1 MSAPEQFCT
10 FRLDA
15 LLFGIEVDRVEEVL
29 RHRPLT
35 PVPLAPPQIAG
46 LINLRGQIVPAID
59 LRRCLGLPAHPDGLV
74 PGNVVL
80 SGRDGPLSL
89 LVDAIGDVVAVDDSR
104 IEPVP
109 DSVEPVT
116 RRLLRGVCQLSAGLL
131 LLLDAPALITCSI
144 ANDG

>member
-1 MSAPEQFCT
+1 MSAPQQLCT
-10 FRLDA
+10 FRLDD

-29 RHRPLT
+29 RSRPLT

-59 LRRCLGLPAHPDGLV
+59 LRRCLGLAAASAGLP

-80 SGRDGPLSL
+80 RGRDVPLSL
-89 LVDAIGDVVAVDDSR
+89 LVDHIGDVVAVDELQ

-109 DSVEPVT
+109 DSVEPGT
-116 RRLLRGVCQLSAGLL
+116 RRLLRGVCQLPAGLL
-131 LLLDAPALITCSI
+131 LLLDAPALITCSL

>member
-1 MSAPEQFCT
+1 MSAPQQLCT
-10 FRLDA
+10 FQLDD
-15 LLFGIEVDRVEEVL
+15 LLFGVEVDRVEEVL
-29 RHRPLT
+29 PHRPLT

-59 LRRCLGLPAHPDGLV
+59 LRRCLGLAEPAAGHE

-80 SGRDGPLSL
+80 RSRDGLLSL
-89 LVDAIGDVVAVDDSR
+89 LVDHIGDVVAVDDLQ

-109 DSVEPVT
+109 DSVEPAA
-116 RRLLRGVCQLSAGLL
+116 RRLLRGVCQLPGGLL
-131 LLLDAPALITCSI
+131 LLLDGPALITCSI

>member
-1 MSAPEQFCT
+1 MSPALQLCT
-10 FRLDA
+10 FRLDH
-15 LLFGIEVDRVEEVL
+15 LLFGVEVDRVEEVL
-29 RHRPLT
+29 PDRPLT

-59 LRRCLGLPAHPDGLV
+59 LRRCLGLAGPSAGRP

-80 SGRDGPLSL
+80 RGGDGLLSL
-89 LVDAIGDVVAVDDSR
+89 LVDEIGDVVAIDGGQ

-109 DSVEPVT
+109 DSVDPVA
-116 RRLLRGVCQLSAGLL
+116 RRLLRGVCQLPGSLL